1 MMRQD
6 YILRLIGELR
16 QFVGEVLGSG
26 DPGRTGEA
34 LSAVLHAQQ
43 QLFHLPPEDFTGRS
57 LDDQVDLLAR
67 GESSAAAFEKA
78 ATYAATL
85 TEAARVYAAAN
96 RDALARSSR
105 QLALGV
111 LLTAAQRWPEHRGSL
126 GDEVTAL
133 RAQFSLESLVPPV
146 AELLAAWDAA

>member
-43 QLFHLPPEDFTGRS
+43 QLFHRLPEDFTGRS

-67 GESSAAAFEKA
+67 GESAVAAVEKA

-96 RDALARSSR
+96 RDALAQSSR

-111 LLTAAQRWPEHRGSL
+111 LLTAAQRWPEQRGL
-126 GDEVTAL
+126 LVDEVTAL
-133 RAQFSLESLVPPV
+133 RAQLPIESLLPPV